1 MVYFKSYGKC
11 GYRQIVESNVNT
23 AQLFASFINDNVV
36 LLAPVGLNTVCIS
49 LTNENLISDF
59 VNKMNAT
66 VKVFVISTFYN
77 RKKGIRAAFVNYR
90 TTAADI
96 DFAKT
101 EMLKILT
108 EL

>member
-1 MVYFKSYGKC
+1 M
-11 GYRQIVESNVNT
+11 

-36 LLAPVGLNTVCIS
+36 LLAPVRLNTVCVS
-49 LTNENLISDF
+49 LKNENLVSDF

-66 VKVFVISTFYN
+66 GKVFVISTFYN

-101 EMLKILT
+101 EMLQILT

>member
-1 MVYFKSYGKC
+1 MVIWISANCRKQCKHGAIICKLYKRQLCFISACWLKYGC
-11 GYRQIVESNVNT
+11 
-23 AQLFASFINDNVV
+23 F
-36 LLAPVGLNTVCIS
+36 S
-49 LTNENLISDF
+49 LTNENLVSDF
-59 VNKMNAT
+59 LNKMNVTAKAFMT
-66 VKVFVISTFYN
+66 STFYN